1 MKLYHVVYS
10 GVLGIDKQMLV
21 DVMCKKL
28 DERIG
33 TRYKNHV
40 SESIFIN
47 VDHPNDMEEMVNTLD
62 DQQIP
67 FVDNFNMSAGVY
79 TVVTFVLKN
88 VDSRNDSVLNVV
100 AKIDSTKGK

>member
-1 MKLYHVVYS
+1 
-10 GVLGIDKQMLV
+10 
-21 DVMCKKL
+21 
-28 DERIG
+28 
-33 TRYKNHV
+33 
-40 SESIFIN
+40 
-47 VDHPNDMEEMVNTLD
+47 MEEMVNTLD

-88 VDSRNDSVLNVV
+88 VDIRNDSVLNVV